1 MNQLRDDWLDTMSDV
16 TLNKDFRLHSAKSN
30 CNRMDELNC
39 LDFMGKLICKY
50 RDEFHGDT
58 NLQTKG

>member
-1 MNQLRDDWLDTMSDV
+1 MSDV

-58 NLQTKG
+58 NLQAKG